1 MRKLIASLLA
11 LCMVLGLASAFAETK
26 EYNTVEPGK
35 FIYATSPD
43 FLPFEGRDDQDNVIG
58 IEPDLVALICEKL
71 GLTAEAY
78 PIDFDSAL
86 AAPAA
91 GTVDAVVSGVTIR
104 EDRKAVLDFT
114 IPYAT
119 ITQAIAQKAGSG
131 ITMDNLGEKTIG
143 VQNGTTGH
151 IYAVDDFGEDHV
163 VAYSTYALAFQA
175 LQNGQ
180 VDCVLLDDLVA
191 NDFAKKM
198 AGLEVAPTTYEPE
211 NFGFGFA
218 KGKAPELL
226 ADFNETLQAL
236 IDGGTVEGIM
246 LKWQE

>member
-1 MRKLIASLLA
+1 MKKLIATLLV
-11 LCMVLGLASAFAETK
+11 LCMTLGLAAACAEAK
-26 EYNTVEPGK
+26 NYNTVEAGK

-43 FLPFEGRDDQDNVIG
+43 FPPFESRDDQDNVIG
-58 IEPDLVALICEKL
+58 IEPDLIALICEKL
-71 GLTAEAY
+71 GLTAEPY

-86 AAPAA
+86 AAPGA

-143 VQNGTTGH
+143 VQTGTTGH
-151 IYAVDDFGEDHV
+151 IYAVDDYGEDHV
-163 VAYSTYALAFQA
+163 VAYGNYALAFQA
-175 LQNGQ
+175 LNNGQ
-180 VDCVLLDDLVA
+180 VDCILVDDVVA
-191 NDFAKKM
+191 NDYAKKLS
-198 AGLEVAPTTYEPE
+198 GIEVVPTTYEEE

-218 KGKAPELL
+218 KDKYPELL
-226 ADFNETLQAL
+226 ADFNAALQEL
-236 IDGGTVEGIM
+236 IDDGTVESIL

>member
-1 MRKLIASLLA
+1 MKKLIASLIA
-11 LCMVLGLASAFAETK
+11 LCLLLTLTASFAESK
-26 EYNTVEPGK
+26 EYNTVEKGK

-71 GLTAEAY
+71 GLTPEAY
-78 PIDFDSAL
+78 PIDFESAL
-86 AAPAA
+86 TAPGAGAA
-91 GTVDAVVSGVTIR
+91 DAVVSGVTIR

-119 ITQAIAQKAGSG
+119 ITQAIAQKQGAG
-131 ITMDNLGEKTIG
+131 ITVENLGEKMIG
-143 VQNGTTGH
+143 VQSGTTGH

-163 VAYSTYALAFQA
+163 TAYATYALAFQA
-175 LQNGQ
+175 LANGQ
-180 VDCVLLDDLVA
+180 VDCILVDDLVA
-191 NDFAKKM
+191 NDYAKKM
-198 AGLEVAPTTYEPE
+198 PGIEVVGTSYEPE

-226 ADFNETLQAL
+226 ADFNEALQAM
-236 IDGGTVEGIM
+236 IDDGTVESVM

>member
-1 MRKLIASLLA
+1 MKKILAMIMALA
-11 LCMVLGLASAFAETK
+11 LVMSAAAAVAEYK
-26 EYNTVEPGK
+26 TVEPGK
-35 FIYATSPD
+35 FIYSTSPD
-43 FLPFEGRDDQDNVIG
+43 FPPFESKDDNDNVIG
-58 IEPDLVALICEKL
+58 IEPDILAIICENL
-71 GLTAEAY
+71 GLTPEPY
-78 PIDFDSAL
+78 EIDFDSAL
-86 AAPAA
+86 MAPGA
-91 GTVDAVVSGVTIR
+91 GKADAVVSGVTVR
-104 EDRKAVLDFT
+104 EDRKATMDFT
-114 IPYAT
+114 IPYVT
-119 ITQAIAQKAGSG
+119 IVQGVVFKSG
-131 ITMDNLGEKTIG
+131 DDVTLDNLKEKKIG
-143 VQNGTTGH
+143 VQTGTTGQ

-191 NDFAKKM
+191 NDFAKKI

-226 ADFNETLQAL
+226 AAFNETLQAL
-236 IDGGTVEGIM
+236 IDDGTVEGIM